1 MKIGIYGGTFNPPHL
16 GHLTAAAAVIA
27 TLKLDKLL
35 LIPASIP
42 PHKDLPAGSAT
53 AEQRLEMTRM
63 AGEQLGLGSKVETL
77 DMEVRRAGKSFTSD
91 TLAELKAQFP
101 EDELWL
107 LMGTDMFLSF
117 EKWYSPEVIAKEAT
131 LVVAHRAE
139 DDRSA
144 LEEQAR
150 RLRERFGAKVVW
162 LENAFLP
169 YSSTSVRAMLAFG
182 CGKDYL
188 APMVYEEICRRRLY
202 YVGHDLKNLPFEEL
216 SRVSLSLHNP
226 KRVPHA
232 QGCSRTAET
241 LAKRFGAELRSR

>member
-117 EKWYSPEVIAKEAT
+117 ETWHEPEKIASLAGI
-131 LVVAHRAE
+131 A
-139 DDRSA
+139 
-144 LEEQAR
+144 
-150 RLRERFGAKVVW
+150 
-162 LENAFLP
+162 
-169 YSSTSVRAMLAFG
+169 AFG
-182 CGKDYL
+182 RTPPAAAGSPPSRMPA
-188 APMVYEEICRRRLY
+188 APAAPWRKCR
-202 YVGHDLKNLPFEEL
+202 
-216 SRVSLSLHNP
+216 
-226 KRVPHA
+226 
-232 QGCSRTAET
+232 
-241 LAKRFGAELRSR
+241 

>member
-77 DMEVRRAGKSFTSD
+77 DMEVRREGKSFTSD

-117 EKWYSPEVIAKEAT
+117 ETWHEPEKIASLAGIAAFGRTKADMEPQFSAQRDKLYRLYPDARIFTLTVPGVI
-131 LVVAHRAE
+131 
-139 DDRSA
+139 DI
-144 LEEQAR
+144 
-150 RLRERFGAKVVW
+150 
-162 LENAFLP
+162 
-169 YSSTSVRAMLAFG
+169 SSTELRAQLSCFG
-182 CGKDYL
+182 T
-188 APMVYEEICRRRLY
+188 
-202 YVGHDLKNLPFEEL
+202 H
-216 SRVSLSLHNP
+216 
-226 KRVPHA
+226 
-232 QGCSRTAET
+232 
-241 LAKRFGAELRSR
+241 LAKQNADPLDEKAFRTVLDNGAYPGTLKRDDAIAELMKLYMRQQLGTLPAAVARN